1 MFHLNFTLVPHF
13 SCIFSRK
20 KQRHFC
26 RCFKSCICRFMSKL
40 CSYFFISKL
49 HSRQEYHEQDQIHR
63 ELDKI
68 FRYSRCAV
76 CKKTAHSF
84 FCEVCDAKSLVYIKC
99 IQEIRIKSYI
109 TEKYNTSSCNCDL
122 YYRYA
127 LRTCGM
133 RNVYI
138 CAGLSRIYSAEQISE
153 SLQPTA
159 CNGSYY
165 FRYHLWLSVV

>member
-1 MFHLNFTLVPHF
+1 MFHLNFTLSPHF
-13 SCIFSRK
+13 YCIFSRK

-26 RCFKSCICRFMSKL
+26 RCFKSCICSFMSKL

-84 FCEVCDAKSLVYIKC
+84 FGEVCDAKSLVYIKC

-109 TEKYNTSSCNCDL
+109 TEKYNTSSCNCDP
-122 YYRYA
+122 YVA
-127 LRTCGM
+127 LKLF
-133 RNVYI
+133 VVKI
-138 CAGLSRIYSAEQISE
+138 ALIQ
-153 SLQPTA
+153 QTA
-159 CNGSYY
+159 
-165 FRYHLWLSVV
+165 VDDT